1 MRSSLSLSTFQCLT
15 FSLPLLTSH
24 STNSAD
30 PGLLRLRLLHRRQQ
44 APRHLAGVLGHEGV
58 HDDNGG
64 HALDNGDGAGHDA
77 GIVPALGGEDAAL
90 LAIVGGRRLVLANGG
105 GGLEGDAEVDGG
117 AVGDAALDA
126 AAKVGLGRELGARD
140 AEAGRLGGGAGV
152 VLGGADKGVVVRRA
166 RDLAAG
172 KARSDLEALGGWDAE
187 HGVGEQGLE
196 LVEAGLAEAGGRVLD
211 DAGDGAADRVVTVAE
226 AGNVVVHGLGRLG
239 VWAAH
244 GQELVDGGAVDGLQ
258 EREEGG
264 VRRGRG
270 VLRGRRE
277 EVDVADARREGRDL
291 GAVGL
296 AQVLFGNGAGGDA
309 GNGLARRGAAASGGS
324 LDAVLGEVGP
334 VGVRGT
340 RETVHRLVAVILGT
354 LVLVGHE
361 HAKRCAQ
368 GVAKLGAGLDG
379 DAVLLIAGCCDG
391 RLAGPATCKLGLN
404 VGLVEGEAR
413 GHPIDNDA
421 DGFAVGLA
429 VAGKPLSA
437 PCVWRRRGRP
447 CKMSSL
453 SIDSR
458 GDLEVGSESRH
469 DDSDVCW
476 CVGREMKKKKRGEED
491 ERDGGRGV
499 QGRDSTK
506 IQQWQQQLVMVV
518 RFPLGGAVKPIAA
531 GEGSAPVQR
540 WAR

>member
-1 MRSSLSLSTFQCLT
+1 
-15 FSLPLLTSH
+15 
-24 STNSAD
+24 
-30 PGLLRLRLLHRRQQ
+30 RQQ

-172 KARSDLEALGGWDAE
+172 KARSDLEALGGRDAE

-196 LVEAGLAEAGGRVLD
+196 LVEAGLTEAGGRVLD
-211 DAGDGAADRVVTVAE
+211 DAGDGAADRVVAVAE

-264 VRRGRG
+264 ASRRYFSATAPAATRAMVSRAEERPPPEEALMPYLVR
-270 VLRGRRE
+270 
-277 EVDVADARREGRDL
+277 
-291 GAVGL
+291 
-296 AQVLFGNGAGGDA
+296 
-309 GNGLARRGAAASGGS
+309 
-324 LDAVLGEVGP
+324 
-334 VGVRGT
+334 
-340 RETVHRLVAVILGT
+340 
-354 LVLVGHE
+354 
-361 HAKRCAQ
+361 
-368 GVAKLGAGLDG
+368 
-379 DAVLLIAGCCDG
+379 
-391 RLAGPATCKLGLN
+391 
-404 VGLVEGEAR
+404 
-413 GHPIDNDA
+413 
-421 DGFAVGLA
+421 
-429 VAGKPLSA
+429 
-437 PCVWRRRGRP
+437 
-447 CKMSSL
+447 
-453 SIDSR
+453 
-458 GDLEVGSESRH
+458 
-469 DDSDVCW
+469 
-476 CVGREMKKKKRGEED
+476 
-491 ERDGGRGV
+491 
-499 QGRDSTK
+499 
-506 IQQWQQQLVMVV
+506 
-518 RFPLGGAVKPIAA
+518 
-531 GEGSAPVQR
+531 
-540 WAR
+540 